1 MQNTKKF
8 QLGTHGMMD
17 VHLTYV
23 NVCKLNIHVVY
34 LRIIQRW
41 MSTISQKKNNWKK
54 RKNNKELKIA
64 RLAFLSI
71 Q

>member
-23 NVCKLNIHVVY
+23 NVCKLNIYVVY
-34 LRIIQRW
+34 LRIIQHW
-41 MSTISQKKNNWKK
+41 MSTISQKKIIG
-54 RKNNKELKIA
+54 RKEKII
-64 RLAFLSI
+64 RN
-71 Q
+71 